1 MKIFVSIFSALFTV
15 PILIA
20 VLTASEACGRGHDN
34 PRQALS
40 MVPGDR
46 LGIYRLS
53 TDGADSLE
61 KMGKPVA
68 IQSGDSET
76 KRVFDWGDQTLL
88 FVHTV
93 SNRVSGAEPP
103 DGVTIDML
111 RLSCPKETGVKTEN
125 GIHTGSTLAEV
136 RSAFPDAQPVA
147 SEPRVYDDV
156 KQGIAFEFGKSPA
169 PESHCIA
176 ITIHVPGQSRIVT
189 QEQVEA
195 LLKKRAKH

>member
-1 MKIFVSIFSALFTV
+1 VKIVVRVFSALVTV
-15 PILIA
+15 PILMA
-20 VLTASEACGRGHDN
+20 ALTASEASGRGHDN

-53 TDGADSLE
+53 ADGAESLV
-61 KMGKPVA
+61 KMGKPAA
-68 IQSGDSET
+68 IQAGSSET
-76 KRVFDWGDQTLL
+76 MRVFDWGDQTLL

-93 SNRVSGAEPP
+93 SNRVIGVEPR
-103 DGVTIDML
+103 DGVTIDLL
-111 RLSCPKETGVKTEN
+111 RFSCPTETGVKTEN

-136 RSAFPDAQPVA
+136 HDAFPEAQPVA
-147 SEPRVYDDV
+147 SAPWVYDDV
-156 KQGIAFEFGKSPA
+156 KQGIAFEFEKGPASQSP
-169 PESHCIA
+169 CIA

-195 LLKKRAKH
+195 LLKKAPRH

>member
-1 MKIFVSIFSALFTV
+1 MKIFVSIFSALVTV
-15 PILIA
+15 SILA
-20 VLTASEACGRGHDN
+20 AALTPSELRGRGHDN

-53 TDGADSLE
+53 TDGAESLE
-61 KMGKPVA
+61 KMGKPAA
-68 IQSGDSET
+68 IQSSDSET

-93 SNRVSGAEPP
+93 SNRLSGAEPR

-111 RLSCPKETGVKTEN
+111 RFSCPTETGVKTAN
-125 GIHTGSTLAEV
+125 GIHTGSTMAEV
-136 RSAFPDAQPVA
+136 RDAFPEAQPVA
-147 SEPRVYDDV
+147 SAPWVYDDV
-156 KQGIAFEFGKSPA
+156 KQGIAFEFEKSPA
-169 PESHCIA
+169 PESPCIA

-189 QEQVEA
+189 QEQVET